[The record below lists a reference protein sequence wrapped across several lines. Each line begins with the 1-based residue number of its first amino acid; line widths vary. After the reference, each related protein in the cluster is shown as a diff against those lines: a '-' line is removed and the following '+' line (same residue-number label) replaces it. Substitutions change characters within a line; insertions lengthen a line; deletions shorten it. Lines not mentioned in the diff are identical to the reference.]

1 MLARRLR
8 PVCAQGA
15 RRALS
20 GGAVNAAAE
29 IGAAAA
35 SSPPPAPP
43 LTALDGFL
51 APIHAVLEGAHT
63 VSGLP
68 WWITIAAGTVV
79 LKAGVFP
86 LTVYQLRNTRRLLD
100 AQPDTAKLWSGLRAA
115 LARISATSSASRSS
129 NALEGQL
136 PPQQARQP
144 ASLVRELT
152 RSPDH
157 MAKGWLFW
165 RGMRAI
171 WRKHECHPAK
181 SFAVAFVQIPLFV
194 SFFWGCRTMVRSG
207 ETSFATEGALW
218 FHDLTAHDPTMFLP
232 LTCIGLTYCS
242 VELGFGALAK
252 KSGDGSDGRPKSIT
266 FRIKDTIQVVLI
278 GAAPAIVYF
287 PAGIFCYWLPSSILG
302 ITQTFALQQPEVRA
316 ALSGSG
322 SIAAA
327 TTTDATSAPPL
338 PRLEVANEPPQVAI
352 AGDADAAAAQ
362 ERQRLS
368 ETRR

>member
-1 MLARRLR
+1 M
-8 PVCAQGA
+8 
-15 RRALS
+15 
-20 GGAVNAAAE
+20 
-29 IGAAAA
+29 
-35 SSPPPAPP
+35 SPS
-43 LTALDGFL
+43 LTALDSFL
-51 APIHAVLEGAHT
+51 APIHAVLEGVHT

-68 WWITIAAGTVV
+68 WWVTIAAGTVV
-79 LKAGVFP
+79 LKAVVFP

-115 LARISATSSASRSS
+115 LARISASSSASAGS
-129 NALEGQL
+129 NAIEGQTP
-136 PPQQARQP
+136 PPQQQARRP
-144 ASLVRELT
+144 ASLMRELT
-152 RSPDH
+152 RSPEH
-157 MAKGWLFW
+157 MAKAWLFW

-252 KSGDGSDGRPKSIT
+252 KSGDGSDGGPKSVA

-287 PAGIFCYWLPSSILG
+287 PAGIFCYWLPSSVLG
-302 ITQTFALQQPEVRA
+302 ITQTLALQQPEVRA

-322 SIAAA
+322 SIAAPR
-327 TTTDATSAPPL
+327 TDAASAPPL
-338 PRLEVANEPPQVAI
+338 RRLEAPNTPPEVAMMGGAV
-352 AGDADAAAAQ
+352 AAAVEEKSAAKVGVTAAAKAAR
-362 ERQRLS
+362 E
-368 ETRR
+368 